1 MFRHV
6 LLFLIIIHSAVIG
19 ARAVPTDSI
28 VPFPADEE
36 VLWHPEPRQLIL
48 PASLI
53 AAGAAGA
60 SLKWWRL
67 HVDDEVSRSLNA
79 GRSLRVAN
87 YVEWLPYAGFLGA
100 GFLGAQSR
108 ADIVDRA
115 LLTATSFIIL
125 EAVTQPL
132 KRVAHR
138 ERPDMSDFHSFPSG
152 HTATAFAG
160 AELTRMVYGNTLGL
174 CSYAVATGVACL
186 RVAGRHHYLTDCI
199 AGAGIGILSA
209 RLAAWL
215 IPAERRLL
223 RLDGRAAA
231 PGVALIPVVGDRSA
245 ALSFSLSF

>member
-1 MFRHV
+1 MLRH
-6 LLFLIIIHSAVIG
+6 FIPLIVILSSVMT
-19 ARAVPTDSI
+19 ARAVPTDS
-28 VPFPADEE
+28 VMAVQAVEE
-36 VLWHPEPRQLIL
+36 SAWRPEPRQLIL

-60 SLKWWRL
+60 SLKWFRL
-67 HVDDEVSRSLNA
+67 HIDDEVSRSLRG

-87 YVEWLPYAGFLGA
+87 YVEWLPYAGLLGA
-100 GFLGAQSR
+100 EYLGAQPK
-108 ADIVDRA
+108 AGIVDRT

-138 ERPDMSDFHSFPSG
+138 ERPDRSDFHSFPSG

-160 AELTRMVYGNTLGL
+160 AELTRMIYGNTLGL

-186 RVAGRHHYLTDCI
+186 RVAGGHHYLTDCI

-223 RLDGRAAA
+223 RLDGPGDA

-245 ALSFSLSF
+245 ALSLSLSF